1 MTYPLRPPDSPSPSL
16 PTSDNTRPAA
26 IVTGGTAGIG
36 LAAARLFVDQGW
48 RVLIVGRDQGRLNE
62 ALDQLG
68 GLAQGCRADVG
79 TTDGPSTI
87 VAACLK
93 AFGRVDALVNN
104 AGVAPL
110 VPLAHHTA
118 SLIEQ
123 CFATNAIGPAKLIIA
138 AWPHLSV
145 TRGRV
150 VNVSS
155 MATRDPYPGFFGYAA
170 SKAGVELMVRSIA
183 KEGVSAGIKAF
194 AVAPGA
200 TETAMFRALFDESTV
215 PRGDVLDPTEVAR
228 LIVDCASGR
237 RDDDNGQAIEI
248 TPPPPPDAPG
258 Q

>member
-1 MTYPLRPPDSPSPSL
+1 MTNSPKPPDSPSPSL
-16 PTSDNTRPAA
+16 PTPDNTRPAA

-48 RVLIVGRDQGRLNE
+48 RVLIVGRDQGRLNDAID
-62 ALDQLG
+62 ALG
-68 GLAQGCRADVG
+68 AHAQVCRADVG
-79 TTDGPSTI
+79 TTDVPSTI
-87 VAACLK
+87 VASCLE

-110 VPLAHHTA
+110 MPLAHHTA

-123 CFATNAIGPAKLIIA
+123 CFTTNAIGPAKLIIA

-155 MATRDPYPGFFGYAA
+155 MATRDPFPGFFGYAA
-170 SKAGVELMVRSIA
+170 SKASVELMVRSIS

-194 AVAPGA
+194 AIAPGA
-200 TETAMFRALFDESTV
+200 TETAMFREIFDEATV
-215 PRGDVLDPTEVAR
+215 PRGDVRDPAEVAR

-237 RDDDNGQAIEI
+237 RDDQNGQTIEI
-248 TPPPPPDAPG
+248 TPPPTTRS
-258 Q
+258 

>member
-1 MTYPLRPPDSPSPSL
+1 MTHPLLSPDSAGPSL
-16 PTSDNTRPAA
+16 PTPDNTRPAA

-36 LAAARLFVDQGW
+36 LAAARLFIDQGW
-48 RVLIVGRDQGRLNE
+48 RVLVVGRDQERLSGVVNE
-62 ALDQLG
+62 LG
-68 GLAQGCRADVG
+68 EYTQGCQADVG
-79 TTDGPSTI
+79 TADGPPEI
-87 VAACLK
+87 IAACLK
-93 AFGRVDALVNN
+93 AFGRLDALVNN

-110 VPLAHHTA
+110 VPLAHHTPA
-118 SLIEQ
+118 IIEQ

-170 SKAGVELMVRSIA
+170 SKAGVELMVQCIA
-183 KEGVSAGIKAF
+183 KEGVSAGIKGF

-215 PRGDVLDPTEVAR
+215 PREDVLDPATVAQ

-237 RDDDNGQAIEI
+237 RDDDNGKTIEI
-248 TPPPPPDAPG
+248 TPPATA
-258 Q
+258 